1 MLVLFEM
8 EVNTASDVGRGV
20 LFSPAVLGVTVR
32 DVTSDASTIAAVAVL
47 DDDLRRRMYAF
58 IRRSDRP
65 VTRDEAAA
73 SVGISRKLAAFHL
86 DKLVA
91 TGLLKAGYANLSGV
105 RRVGRAPKV
114 YEAADVDVHVS
125 IPQREH
131 GILAD
136 ILIDAVLADTDG
148 ESARQAALRIAADSG
163 RRIGQ
168 SERAQARPGR
178 LGAERALTLAGDTL
192 ERHGFEPAR
201 DAPTLLRL
209 RNCPFH
215 PLAAKAPDLVCAI
228 NHAFLSGL
236 LAGLNADTVHATLAP
251 RPGACCVELGTTTD
265 APVKPPNSR

>member
-1 MLVLFEM
+1 
-8 EVNTASDVGRGV
+8 
-20 LFSPAVLGVTVR
+20 
-32 DVTSDASTIAAVAVL
+32 VTSDASTIAAVALL

-73 SVGISRKLAAFHL
+73 TVGISRKLAAFHL

-91 TGLLKAGYANLSGV
+91 TGLLKAGYTNLPGI

-114 YEAADVDVHVS
+114 YEAADVDVRVS

-131 GILAD
+131 GILAS
-136 ILIDAVLADTDG
+136 ILIDAVRAETDG
-148 ESARQAALRIAADSG
+148 ESARQAALRIAADRG
-163 RRIGQ
+163 RQLGQ
-168 SERAQARPGR
+168 SERDQTRPGR
-178 LGAERALTLAGDTL
+178 LGAERALTRAGEVL
-192 ERHGFEPAR
+192 ERYGFEPAR
-201 DAPTLLRL
+201 DAPSLLRL

-236 LAGLNADTVHATLAP
+236 LTGLNARTVHATLAP
-251 RPGACCVELGTTTD
+251 CPGACCVELSAETD
-265 APVKPPNSR
+265 DRPPTSHTAHR

>member
-1 MLVLFEM
+1 LGGL
-8 EVNTASDVGRGV
+8 
-20 LFSPAVLGVTVR
+20 LFSPTILGVIVR

-58 IRRSDRP
+58 IRRFDRP

-91 TGLLKAGYANLSGV
+91 AGLLKAGYANLSGV

-114 YEAADVDVHVS
+114 YEPTDIDVRVS

-131 GILAD
+131 GILAG
-136 ILIDAVLADTDG
+136 ILIDAVLTETID
-148 ESARQAALRIAADSG
+148 ESAHQAALRVAADRG

-168 SERAQARPGR
+168 TERDEIRPGR
-178 LGAERALTLAGDTL
+178 LGAERALTCAAEVL
-192 ERHGFEPAR
+192 ERHGFEPIR
-201 DAPTLLRL
+201 DAPTLIRL

-228 NHAFLSGL
+228 NHAFLTGL
-236 LAGLNADTVHATLAP
+236 LAGLNANTVHASLIP
-251 RPGACCVELGTTTD
+251 RSGACCVELGTRTDTTP
-265 APVKPPNSR
+265 ATS